1 MTLTEHVRTRFGI
14 LGDLGMANR
23 DVLFA
28 VAILLVLAVLFLPVP
43 SWMLDMGLTLSFAVS
58 VLILMVSLWI
68 PKPLDFSSFPTVLLV
83 VTMLR
88 LALNIASTRLI
99 LSDGHSGTA
108 AAGHVIQGFSQFI
121 MGGNFVIGV
130 VIFCILVVINFVVIT
145 KGATRIAEVGARFT
159 LDAIPGKQMAIDA
172 DLSAGMIDDVEAR
185 RRRKELED
193 ESTFYG
199 AMDGASKFVRGD
211 AVAGLII
218 TGINVLGGMAIGI
231 VQQGMSFEAAA
242 SAYTT
247 LTVGDGLATQIP
259 ALVVSLAAGLL
270 VTKGGNTGSADKVVV
285 DQLGAHPKALMVAAG
300 LLGLLALT
308 PGLPFAPFM
317 AVAGGF
323 GALGWYAPRR
333 RARLAALAKLEESR
347 KPAAAQPP
355 EEPVEEMLKVD
366 EVKVEV
372 GNHLVPLI
380 LNKNGP
386 LTSKVKTLRKRFAM
400 EFGFVLPSVRIKD
413 SSFLAP
419 KSYVVSIMGV
429 EVAKGEVR
437 PKHLLAI
444 DPTGGEV
451 ADVQGESTREPTFG
465 LHAKWID
472 PARHE
477 EAVAKGYTVVDPE
490 SVITTHLTEVIK
502 DHLPTLLTFAALQKL
517 IDGLG
522 REYQKLI
529 NDMVPSQISMVV
541 LQRVLQAL
549 LAERVSIR
557 NLPIIV
563 EAVAEAVGW
572 TRHITLITE
581 HVRARLGQQICQGLA
596 GSDGFVPVIALSPK
610 WEQVLMENI
619 VVEGDDRRFVMPPS
633 QVQEFLTALR
643 LKIQKHATP
652 QVWPA
657 LLVGAEVRPFVRSL
671 LERVSPMT
679 PVLSH
684 AELHRKAALKTIDQ
698 V

>member
-1 MTLTEHVRTRFGI
+1 MTLTDHVRSRFGLI
-14 LGDLGMANR
+14 GDIGLANR

-28 VAILLVLAVLFLPVP
+28 VGILLVLAVLFLPVP
-43 SWMLDMGLTLSFAVS
+43 SWFLDLGLALSFSVAVL
-58 VLILMVSLWI
+58 VLMVSLWI
-68 PKPLDFSSFPTVLLV
+68 PRPLDFSSFPTVLLV

-99 LSDGHSGTA
+99 LSEGHNGHA
-108 AAGHVIQGFSQFI
+108 AAGHVIQGFSQFV

-172 DLSAGMIDDVEAR
+172 DLSAGMIDEAEAR

-211 AVAGLII
+211 AVAGLVI
-218 TGINVLGGMAIGI
+218 TVINVLGGMAIGI
-231 VQQGMSFEAAA
+231 AQKGMSFEHAA
-242 SAYTT
+242 SIYTT

-270 VTKGGNTGSADKVVV
+270 VTKGGNVGSAEKAVI
-285 DQLGAHPKALMVAAG
+285 DQLGAYPKALLVASG
-300 LLGLLALT
+300 LLVSLAIT
-308 PGLPFAPFM
+308 PGLPMAPFL
-317 AVAGGF
+317 AI
-323 GALGWYAPRR
+323 GAAFALLGWYAPRR
-333 RARLAALAKLEESR
+333 KARAAALAKLEESR
-347 KPAAAQPP
+347 KAPAAVP
-355 EEPVEEMLKVD
+355 EEAVEDMLKVD

-386 LTSKVKTLRKRFAM
+386 LTTKVKTLRKRFAT

-419 KSYVVSIMGV
+419 KSYVISIMGV
-429 EVAKGEVR
+429 EAAKGEVR

-444 DPTGGEV
+444 DPTGGAV
-451 ADVQGESTREPTFG
+451 PDIAGDATREPTFG
-465 LHAKWID
+465 LQAKWID

-502 DHLPTLLTFAALQKL
+502 DNLSTLLTFAALQKL

-529 NDMVPSQISMVV
+529 NDMVPSQISLVV
-541 LQRVLQAL
+541 LQRVLQQL
-549 LAERVSIR
+549 LSERVSIR
-557 NLPIIV
+557 NLPAIV

-581 HVRARLGQQICQGLA
+581 HVRMRLGQQIHQGLA
-596 GSDGFVPVIALSPK
+596 GPDGFVSVIALSPR
-610 WEQVLMENI
+610 WEQALLDNI

-633 QVQEFLTALR
+633 QVQEFLTAVR
-643 LKIQKHATP
+643 LKIQKHATS
-652 QVWPA
+652 QIWPA
-657 LLVGAEVRPFVRSL
+657 LLVGAEARPFVRSL

-684 AELHRKAALKTIDQ
+684 AELHRKAALKTVDQ

>member
-1 MTLTEHVRTRFGI
+1 MSFTGTFRTRMTS
-14 LGDLGMANR
+14 LGDAGMANR

-28 VAILLVLAVLFLPVP
+28 LAIVLVLAVLFLPVP
-43 SWMLDMGLTLSFAVS
+43 TWFLDLGLALSLAVS

-68 PKPLDFSSFPTVLLV
+68 SKPLDFSSFPTVLLV
-83 VTMLR
+83 VTVLR

-99 LSDGHSGTA
+99 LSHGHTGPA
-108 AAGHVIQGFSQFI
+108 AAGHVIEGFSQFI

-130 VIFCILVVINFVVIT
+130 VIFAILIVINFVVIT

-193 ESTFYG
+193 ESTFFG

-211 AVAGLII
+211 AVAGLVI

-231 VQQGMSFEAAA
+231 AQQHMSFENAA
-242 SAYTT
+242 SVYTI

-270 VTKGGNTGSADKVVV
+270 VTKGGNVGSADQAVIA
-285 DQLGAHPKALMVAAG
+285 QLGGYPKALMVAGG
-300 LLGLLALT
+300 LLGVLALT
-308 PGLPFAPFM
+308 PGLPLGPFLLL
-317 AVAGGF
+317 GTGF
-323 GALGWYAPRR
+323 GVAGWYAMRDRTRR
-333 RARLAALAKLEESR
+333 AALAKLEEG
-347 KPAAAQPP
+347 KKTAAAPA
-355 EEPVEEMLKVD
+355 EESVEDMLKVD

-386 LTSKVKTLRKRFAM
+386 LTGKVKTLRKRFAK
-400 EFGFVLPSVRIKD
+400 EFGFILPSVRIKD
-413 SSFLAP
+413 SSFLPP
-419 KSYVVSIMGV
+419 KGYVISIMGV
-429 EVAKGEVR
+429 EVANGEVR
-437 PKHLLAI
+437 PKQLLAI
-444 DPTGGEV
+444 DPTGG
-451 ADVQGESTREPTFG
+451 AAPDMPGEATREPTFG
-465 LHAKWID
+465 LQARWID
-472 PARHE
+472 PSRHE
-477 EAVAKGYTVVDPE
+477 EAIAKGYTVVDPE

-502 DHLPTLLTFAALQKL
+502 DHLPTLLTFAAMQKL
-517 IDGLG
+517 LDGLG

-529 NDMVPSQISMVV
+529 SDMVPSRITLVV
-541 LQRVLQAL
+541 VQRVLQAL

-557 NLPIIV
+557 NLPAIV
-563 EAVAEAVGW
+563 EAIAEAVNW
-572 TRHITLITE
+572 TRNISLVTE
-581 HVRARLGQQICQGLA
+581 HVRARLGQQICQALTA
-596 GSDGFVPVIALSPK
+596 SDGFVPVIVLTPR
-610 WEQVLMENI
+610 WEQALMESI
-619 VVEGDDRRFVMPPS
+619 VTEGEDRRFAMPPT

-643 LKIQKHATP
+643 ITIQKHATP

-679 PVLSH
+679 PVISH
-684 AELHRKAALKTIDQ
+684 AELHRKVAVKTVDQ

>member
-1 MTLTEHVRTRFGI
+1 MTFTDQARSRFGI
-14 LGDLGMANR
+14 IGDIGLANR

-28 VAILLVLAVLFLPVP
+28 IAILTVLAVLFLPVP
-43 SWMLDMGLTLSFAVS
+43 SWILDLGLALSFSIS

-68 PKPLDFSSFPTVLLV
+68 ARPLDFSSFPTVLLV
-83 VTMLR
+83 VTMMR

-99 LSDGHSGTA
+99 LSEGHSGGA
-108 AAGHVIQGFSQFI
+108 AAGHVIQGFSQFV

-199 AMDGASKFVRGD
+199 AMDGAAKFVRGD
-211 AVAGLII
+211 AVAGIMI
-218 TGINVLGGMAIGI
+218 TVINVLGGMAIGI
-231 VQQGMSFEAAA
+231 AQKGMSFEHAA
-242 SAYTT
+242 SVYTT

-270 VTKGGNTGSADKVVV
+270 VTKGGNVGSAEKAVI
-285 DQLGAHPKALMVAAG
+285 DQLGAYPKALMVAAA

-308 PGLPFAPFM
+308 PGLPLVPFM
-317 AVAGGF
+317 VIGVGF

-333 RARLAALAKLEESR
+333 KARALALAKLEESR
-347 KPAAAQPP
+347 KPAAAVPD
-355 EEPVEEMLKVD
+355 EPIEEMLKVD
-366 EVKVEV
+366 DVKVEV

-419 KSYVVSIMGV
+419 KSYVISIMGV
-429 EVAKGEVR
+429 EAAKGEVR

-451 ADVQGESTREPTFG
+451 AEIQGEVTREPTFG

-472 PARHE
+472 PSRHE
-477 EAVAKGYTVVDPE
+477 EAVSKGYTVVDPE

-502 DHLPTLLTFAALQKL
+502 DHLSMLLTFASLQKL
-517 IDGLG
+517 IEGLG

-529 NDMVPSQISMVV
+529 NDMVPSQISLVV
-541 LQRVLQAL
+541 LQRVLQSL

-557 NLPIIV
+557 NLPVIV

-581 HVRARLGQQICQGLA
+581 HVRTRLGQQICQGLA
-596 GSDGFVPVIALSPK
+596 GSDGFVPVIALTPR
-610 WEQVLMENI
+610 WEQALLENI
-619 VVEGDDRRFVMPPS
+619 VSQGDDRHFVMPPS
-633 QVQEFLTALR
+633 QVQEFLTAVR

-657 LLVGAEVRPFVRSL
+657 LLVGADVRPFVRSL

-684 AELHRKAALKTIDQ
+684 AELHRKASLKTIDQ

>member
-1 MTLTEHVRTRFGI
+1 MSFTDTVRNRMTS
-14 LGDLGMANR
+14 LGDAGLANR

-28 VAILLVLAVLFLPVP
+28 LGIVLVLTVLFLPVP
-43 SWMLDMGLTLSFAVS
+43 TWFLDLGLALSLAVS

-68 PKPLDFSSFPTVLLV
+68 GKPLDFSSFPTVLLV
-83 VTMLR
+83 VTVLR

-99 LSDGHSGTA
+99 LTHGHTGPS
-108 AAGHVIQGFSQFI
+108 AAGHVIEGFSQFI

-130 VIFCILVVINFVVIT
+130 VIFAILIVINFVVIT
-145 KGATRIAEVGARFT
+145 KGASRIAEVGARFT

-193 ESTFYG
+193 ESTFFG

-211 AVAGLII
+211 AVAGLVI
-218 TGINVLGGMAIGI
+218 TAINVLGGMAIGMA
-231 VQQGMSFEAAA
+231 QQGMSFESAA
-242 SAYTT
+242 SVYTI

-270 VTKGGNTGSADKVVV
+270 VTKGGNVGSAEQAVLA
-285 DQLGAHPKALMVAAG
+285 QLGGYPKALMVAGG
-300 LLGLLALT
+300 LLCKLGVT
-308 PGLPFAPFM
+308 PGLPAVPF
-317 AVAGGF
+317 VLLGGGF
-323 GALGWYAPRR
+323 GAAGWYAMRGKMRR
-333 RARLAALAKLEESR
+333 TALARLEESR
-347 KPAAAQPP
+347 KTPTAPA
-355 EEPVEEMLKVD
+355 EEAVEDMLKVD

-386 LTSKVKTLRKRFAM
+386 LTGKVKTLRKRFAK
-400 EFGFVLPSVRIKD
+400 EFGFILPSVRIKD
-413 SSFLAP
+413 SSFLPP
-419 KSYVVSIMGV
+419 KGYVVSVMGV
-429 EVAKGEVR
+429 EVASGEVR
-437 PKHLLAI
+437 PKQLLAI
-444 DPTGGEV
+444 DPSGG
-451 ADVQGESTREPTFG
+451 AAPDLPGEATREPTFN
-465 LHAKWID
+465 LQARWID

-477 EAVAKGYTVVDPE
+477 EAIAKGYTVVDPE

-502 DHLPTLLTFAALQKL
+502 DHLSTLLTFAAVQKL
-517 IDGLG
+517 LDGLG

-529 NDMVPSQISMVV
+529 ADMVPSRISLVV
-541 LQRVLQAL
+541 VQRVLQAL

-557 NLPIIV
+557 NLPAIV
-563 EAVAEAVGW
+563 EAIAEAVNW
-572 TRHITLITE
+572 TRNITLVTE
-581 HVRARLGQQICQGLA
+581 HVRARLGQQICQSLTA
-596 GSDGFVPVIALSPK
+596 PDGFVPVIVLTPR
-610 WEQVLMENI
+610 WEQALQQSI
-619 VVEGDDRRFVMPPS
+619 VADGEDRRFAMPPT

-643 LKIQKHATP
+643 ITIQKHATP

-657 LLVGAEVRPFVRSL
+657 LLVGADVRPFVRSL

-679 PVLSH
+679 PVISH
-684 AELHRKAALKTIDQ
+684 AELHRKVSVKTVDQ

>member
-1 MTLTEHVRTRFGI
+1 MSFTGTFRDRMTTLGGI
-14 LGDLGMANR
+14 GLANR

-28 VAILLVLAVLFLPVP
+28 VGIVLVLTVLFLPVP
-43 SWMLDMGLTLSFAVS
+43 TWFLDLGLALSLAVS

-68 PKPLDFSSFPTVLLV
+68 GKPLDFSSFPTVLLV
-83 VTMLR
+83 VTVLR

-99 LSDGHSGTA
+99 LSEGHTGTG
-108 AAGHVIQGFSQFI
+108 AAGHVIEGFSRFI

-130 VIFCILVVINFVVIT
+130 VIFAILIVINFVVIT
-145 KGATRIAEVGARFT
+145 KGASRIAEVGARFT

-172 DLSAGMIDDVEAR
+172 DLSAGLIDDTEAR

-218 TGINVLGGMAIGI
+218 TAINVLGGMAIGMA
-231 VQQGMSFEAAA
+231 QQGMSFSAAA
-242 SAYTT
+242 SVYTI

-270 VTKGGNTGSADKVVV
+270 VTKGGNVGSADQAVIA
-285 DQLGAHPKALMVAAG
+285 QLGGYPKALLVAGG
-300 LLGLLALT
+300 LLGVLALA
-308 PGLPFAPFM
+308 PGLPMAPFLLLGGGFV
-317 AVAGGF
+317 VAG
-323 GALGWYAPRR
+323 WYVPRQRLR
-333 RARLAALAKLEESR
+333 RAALAKLEAGR
-347 KPAAAQPP
+347 QAPAAQA
-355 EEPVEEMLKVD
+355 EESVEDMLKVD
-366 EVKVEV
+366 DVKVEV

-386 LTSKVKTLRKRFAM
+386 LTGKVKTLRKRFAK

-413 SSFLAP
+413 SSFLPP
-419 KSYVVSIMGV
+419 KGYVISVMGV
-429 EVAKGEVR
+429 EVANGDVR
-437 PKHLLAI
+437 PKQLLAI
-444 DPTGGEV
+444 DPTGGE
-451 ADVQGESTREPTFG
+451 APDIPGESTREPTFG
-465 LHAKWID
+465 LQARWID

-502 DHLPTLLTFAALQKL
+502 DHLPALLTFAAMQKL

-529 NDMVPSQISMVV
+529 NDMVPSQISLVV
-541 LQRVLQAL
+541 VQRVLQAL

-557 NLPIIV
+557 NLPAIV
-563 EAVAEAVGW
+563 EAIAEAVNW
-572 TRHITLITE
+572 TRNISVITE
-581 HVRARLGQQICQGLA
+581 HVRSRLGQQICQALA
-596 GSDGFVPVIALSPK
+596 APDGFVPVIVLTPR
-610 WEQVLMENI
+610 WEQALIENI
-619 VVEGDDRRFVMPPS
+619 VTDGEDRRFAMPPS
-633 QVQEFLTALR
+633 QVQEFLTQVRAR
-643 LKIQKHATP
+643 IQKHASP

-657 LLVGAEVRPFVRSL
+657 LLVGPEVRPFVRSL

-679 PVLSH
+679 PIISH
-684 AELHRKAALKTIDQ
+684 AELHRKASLKTIDQ

>member
-1 MTLTEHVRTRFGI
+1 MAFTDTLRNRMTS
-14 LGDLGMANR
+14 LGDAGLANR

-28 VAILLVLAVLFLPVP
+28 LGILLVLAVLFLPVP
-43 SWMLDMGLTLSFAVS
+43 TWFLDLGLALSLAVS

-68 PKPLDFSSFPTVLLV
+68 GKPLDFSSFPTVLLV
-83 VTMLR
+83 VTVLR

-99 LSDGHSGTA
+99 LSHGHTGPS
-108 AAGHVIQGFSQFI
+108 AAGHVIEGFSQFI

-130 VIFCILVVINFVVIT
+130 VIFAILIVINFVVIT
-145 KGATRIAEVGARFT
+145 KGASRIAEVGARFT

-193 ESTFYG
+193 ESTFFG

-211 AVAGLII
+211 AVAGLVI
-218 TGINVLGGMAIGI
+218 TAINVLGGMAIGMA
-231 VQQGMSFEAAA
+231 QQGMSFESAA
-242 SAYTT
+242 SVYTI

-270 VTKGGNTGSADKVVV
+270 VTKGGNVGSADQAVLA
-285 DQLGAHPKALMVAAG
+285 QLGGYPKALMVAGG
-300 LLGLLALT
+300 LLVTLGVT
-308 PGLPFAPFM
+308 PGLPAAPFVM
-317 AVAGGF
+317 LGGGF
-323 GALGWYAPRR
+323 GAAGWYAMRGKMRR
-333 RARLAALAKLEESR
+333 AALARLEESR
-347 KPAAAQPP
+347 KAPTAPA
-355 EEPVEEMLKVD
+355 EEAVEDMLKVD

-386 LTSKVKTLRKRFAM
+386 LTGKVKTLRKRFAK
-400 EFGFVLPSVRIKD
+400 EFGFILPSVRIKD
-413 SSFLAP
+413 SSFLPP
-419 KSYVVSIMGV
+419 KGYVVSVMGV
-429 EVAKGEVR
+429 EVASGEVR
-437 PKHLLAI
+437 PKQLLAI
-444 DPTGGEV
+444 DPSGG
-451 ADVQGESTREPTFG
+451 AAPDLPGEATREPTFN
-465 LHAKWID
+465 LQARWID

-477 EAVAKGYTVVDPE
+477 EAIAKGYTVVDPE

-502 DHLPTLLTFAALQKL
+502 DHLSTLLTFAAMQKL
-517 IDGLG
+517 LDGLG

-529 NDMVPSQISMVV
+529 SDMVPSRITLVV
-541 LQRVLQAL
+541 VQRVLQAL

-557 NLPIIV
+557 NLPAIV
-563 EAVAEAVGW
+563 EAIAEAVNW
-572 TRHITLITE
+572 TRNITLVTE
-581 HVRARLGQQICQGLA
+581 HVRARLGQQICQSLTA
-596 GSDGFVPVIALSPK
+596 PDGFVPVIVLTPR
-610 WEQVLMENI
+610 WEQALQQSVI
-619 VVEGDDRRFVMPPS
+619 AEGEDRRFAMPPT

-643 LKIQKHATP
+643 ITIQKHATP

-679 PVLSH
+679 PVISH
-684 AELHRKAALKTIDQ
+684 AELHRKVSVKTIDQ

>member
-1 MTLTEHVRTRFGI
+1 MAFTDTLRNRMTS
-14 LGDLGMANR
+14 LGDAGLANR

-28 VAILLVLAVLFLPVP
+28 LAIVLVLAVLFLPVP
-43 SWMLDMGLTLSFAVS
+43 TWFLDLGLALSLAVS

-68 PKPLDFSSFPTVLLV
+68 SRPLDFSSFPTVLLV
-83 VTMLR
+83 VTVLR

-99 LSDGHSGTA
+99 LSHGHTGPS
-108 AAGHVIQGFSQFI
+108 AAGHVIEGFSQFI

-130 VIFCILVVINFVVIT
+130 VIFAILIVINFVVIT

-193 ESTFYG
+193 ESTFFG

-211 AVAGLII
+211 AVAGLVI
-218 TGINVLGGMAIGI
+218 TAINVLGGMAIGMA
-231 VQQGMSFEAAA
+231 QQGMSFESAA
-242 SAYTT
+242 SVYTI

-270 VTKGGNTGSADKVVV
+270 VTKGGNVGSADQAVLA
-285 DQLGAHPKALMVAAG
+285 QLGGYPKALMVAGG
-300 LLGLLALT
+300 LLCTLGVT
-308 PGLPFAPFM
+308 PGLPAAPF
-317 AVAGGF
+317 VLLGGGF
-323 GALGWYAPRR
+323 GAAGWYAMRGKMRR
-333 RARLAALAKLEESR
+333 AALARLEESR
-347 KPAAAQPP
+347 KAPTAPA
-355 EEPVEEMLKVD
+355 EEAVEDMLKVD

-386 LTSKVKTLRKRFAM
+386 LTGKVKTLRKRFAK
-400 EFGFVLPSVRIKD
+400 EFGFILPSVRIKD
-413 SSFLAP
+413 SSFLPP
-419 KSYVVSIMGV
+419 KGYVVSVMGV
-429 EVAKGEVR
+429 EVASGEVR
-437 PKHLLAI
+437 PKQLLAI
-444 DPTGGEV
+444 DPSGG
-451 ADVQGESTREPTFG
+451 AAPDLPGEATREPTFN
-465 LHAKWID
+465 LQARWID

-477 EAVAKGYTVVDPE
+477 EAIAKGYTVVDPE

-502 DHLPTLLTFAALQKL
+502 DHLSTLLTFAAMQKL
-517 IDGLG
+517 LDGLG

-529 NDMVPSQISMVV
+529 ADMVPSRITLVV
-541 LQRVLQAL
+541 VQRVLQAL

-557 NLPIIV
+557 NLPAIV
-563 EAVAEAVGW
+563 EAIAEAVNW
-572 TRHITLITE
+572 TRNITLVTE
-581 HVRARLGQQICQGLA
+581 HVRARLGQQICQSLTA
-596 GSDGFVPVIALSPK
+596 PDGFVPVIVLTPR
-610 WEQVLMENI
+610 WEQALQQSVI
-619 VVEGDDRRFVMPPS
+619 AEGEDRRFAMPPT
-633 QVQEFLTALR
+633 QVQEFLTVLR
-643 LKIQKHATP
+643 ITIQKHATP

-679 PVLSH
+679 PVISH
-684 AELHRKAALKTIDQ
+684 AELHRKVSVKTIDQ

>member
-1 MTLTEHVRTRFGI
+1 MAFTDTLRNRMTS
-14 LGDLGMANR
+14 LGDAGLANR

-28 VAILLVLAVLFLPVP
+28 LGILLVLAVLFLPVP
-43 SWMLDMGLTLSFAVS
+43 TWFLDLGLALSLAVS

-68 PKPLDFSSFPTVLLV
+68 GKPLDFSSFPTVLLV
-83 VTMLR
+83 VTVLR

-99 LSDGHSGTA
+99 LSHGHTGPS
-108 AAGHVIQGFSQFI
+108 AAGHVIEGFSQFI

-130 VIFCILVVINFVVIT
+130 VIFAILIVINFVVIT
-145 KGATRIAEVGARFT
+145 KGASRIAEVGARFT

-193 ESTFYG
+193 ESTFFG

-211 AVAGLII
+211 AVAGLVI
-218 TGINVLGGMAIGI
+218 TAINVLGGMAIGMA
-231 VQQGMSFEAAA
+231 QQGMSFESAA
-242 SAYTT
+242 SVYTI

-270 VTKGGNTGSADKVVV
+270 VTKGGNVGSADQAVLA
-285 DQLGAHPKALMVAAG
+285 QLGGYPKALMVAGG
-300 LLGLLALT
+300 LLVTLGVT
-308 PGLPFAPFM
+308 PGLPAAPFVM
-317 AVAGGF
+317 LGGGF
-323 GALGWYAPRR
+323 GAAGWYAMRGKMRR
-333 RARLAALAKLEESR
+333 AALARLEESR
-347 KPAAAQPP
+347 KAPTAPA
-355 EEPVEEMLKVD
+355 EEAVEDMLKVD

-386 LTSKVKTLRKRFAM
+386 LTGKVKTLRKRFAK
-400 EFGFVLPSVRIKD
+400 EFGFILPSVRIKD
-413 SSFLAP
+413 SSFLPP
-419 KSYVVSIMGV
+419 KGYVVSVMGV
-429 EVAKGEVR
+429 EVASGEVR
-437 PKHLLAI
+437 PKQLLAI
-444 DPTGGEV
+444 DPSGG
-451 ADVQGESTREPTFG
+451 AAPDLPGEATREPTFN
-465 LHAKWID
+465 LQARWID

-477 EAVAKGYTVVDPE
+477 EAIAKGYTVVDPE

-502 DHLPTLLTFAALQKL
+502 DHLSTLLTFAAMQKL
-517 IDGLG
+517 LDGLG

-529 NDMVPSQISMVV
+529 SDMVPSRITLVV
-541 LQRVLQAL
+541 VQRVLQAL

-557 NLPIIV
+557 NLPAIV
-563 EAVAEAVGW
+563 EAIAEAVNW
-572 TRHITLITE
+572 TRNITLVTE
-581 HVRARLGQQICQGLA
+581 HVRVRLGQQICQSLTA
-596 GSDGFVPVIALSPK
+596 PDGFVPVIVLTPR
-610 WEQVLMENI
+610 WEQALQQSVI
-619 VVEGDDRRFVMPPS
+619 AEGEDRRFAMPPT

-643 LKIQKHATP
+643 ITIQKHATP

-679 PVLSH
+679 PVISH
-684 AELHRKAALKTIDQ
+684 AELHRKVSVKTIDQ

>member
-1 MTLTEHVRTRFGI
+1 MTLTDHVRSRFGI
-14 LGDLGMANR
+14 LGDIGLANR

-28 VAILLVLAVLFLPVP
+28 VGILLVLAVLFLPVP
-43 SWMLDMGLTLSFAVS
+43 SWFLDLGLALSFSVS

-68 PKPLDFSSFPTVLLV
+68 PRPLDFSSFPTVLLV
-83 VTMLR
+83 VTMMR

-99 LSDGHSGTA
+99 LSEGHNGHG
-108 AAGHVIQGFSQFI
+108 AAGHVIQGFSQFV

-130 VIFCILVVINFVVIT
+130 VIFCILVIINFVVIT

-172 DLSAGMIDDVEAR
+172 DLSAGMIDDTEAR

-211 AVAGLII
+211 AVAGLVI
-218 TGINVLGGMAIGI
+218 TVINVLGGMAIGI
-231 VQQGMSFEAAA
+231 AQKGMSFAHAAGV
-242 SAYTT
+242 YTT

-270 VTKGGNTGSADKVVV
+270 VTKGGNVGSAEKAVI
-285 DQLGAHPKALMVAAG
+285 DQMGAYPKALMVASG
-300 LLGLLALT
+300 LLVALALT
-308 PGLPFAPFM
+308 PGLPMAPFL
-317 AVAGGF
+317 AIGLGF
-323 GALGWYAPRR
+323 AALGWYAPRR
-333 RARLAALAKLEESR
+333 KARAAALAKLEESR
-347 KPAAAQPP
+347 KPQAAAP

-366 EVKVEV
+366 DVKVEV

-386 LTSKVKTLRKRFAM
+386 LTSKVKTLRKRFAT

-419 KSYVVSIMGV
+419 KSYVISVMGV
-429 EVAKGEVR
+429 EAAKGEVR

-451 ADVQGESTREPTFG
+451 AEIPGEATREPTFG

-502 DHLPTLLTFAALQKL
+502 DHLATLLTFGALQKL
-517 IDGLG
+517 IEGLG
-522 REYQKLI
+522 REYQKLVT
-529 NDMVPSQISMVV
+529 DMVPSQISLVV
-541 LQRVLQAL
+541 VQRVLQSL

-557 NLPIIV
+557 NLPTIV
-563 EAVAEAVGW
+563 EAIAEAVGW

-581 HVRARLGQQICQGLA
+581 HVRTRLGPQICQGLA
-596 GSDGFVPVIALSPK
+596 GPDGFVPVIALTPR
-610 WEQVLMENI
+610 WEQALLENI

-633 QVQEFLTALR
+633 QVQEFLTAVR

>member
-1 MTLTEHVRTRFGI
+1 MSLTGTFRTKMTT
-14 LGDLGMANR
+14 LGDAGAANR

-28 VAILLVLAVLFLPVP
+28 VGIVLVLAVLFLPVP
-43 SWMLDMGLTLSFAVS
+43 SWFLDIGLALSLAVS
-58 VLILMVSLWI
+58 VLILMVALWI
-68 PKPLDFSSFPTVLLV
+68 SRPLDFSSFPTVLLV
-83 VTMLR
+83 VTVLR

-99 LSDGHSGTA
+99 LSQGHTGTA
-108 AAGHVIQGFSQFI
+108 AAGHVIEGFSQFI

-130 VIFCILVVINFVVIT
+130 VIFAILIVINFVVIT

-193 ESTFYG
+193 ESTFFG

-211 AVAGLII
+211 AVAGLVI
-218 TGINVLGGMAIGI
+218 TGINVLGGMAIGMA
-231 VQQGMSFEAAA
+231 QQGMPFDAAA
-242 SAYTT
+242 AVYTI

-270 VTKGGNTGSADKVVV
+270 VTKGGNTGSADQAVIA
-285 DQLGAHPKALMVAAG
+285 QLGAYPKALMVAGG
-300 LLGLLALT
+300 LLVALSLT
-308 PGLPFAPFM
+308 PGLPLGPFLLLG
-317 AVAGGF
+317 AGF
-323 GALGWYAPRR
+323 GAAGWYVPRR
-333 RARLAALAKLEESR
+333 QARRAALAKLEESAR
-347 KPAAAQPP
+347 TPAAPP
-355 EEPVEEMLKVD
+355 EEAVEDMLKVD

-386 LTSKVKTLRKRFAM
+386 LTGKVKTLRKRFAK
-400 EFGFVLPSVRIKD
+400 EFGFILPSVRIKD
-413 SSFLAP
+413 SSFLPP
-419 KSYVVSIMGV
+419 KGYVISVMGV
-429 EVAKGEVR
+429 EVANGEVR
-437 PKHLLAI
+437 PKQLLAI
-444 DPTGGEV
+444 DPTGGE
-451 ADVQGESTREPTFG
+451 APDLPGEATREPTFG
-465 LHAKWID
+465 LQARWID

-502 DHLPTLLTFAALQKL
+502 DHLPALLTFGATQKL

-529 NDMVPSQISMVV
+529 NDMVPSQITLVV
-541 LQRVLQAL
+541 VQRVLQAL
-549 LAERVSIR
+549 MAERVSIR
-557 NLPIIV
+557 NLPAIV

-572 TRHITLITE
+572 TRNITMITE
-581 HVRARLGQQICQGLA
+581 HVRTRLGQQICQSLTA
-596 GSDGFVPVIALSPK
+596 SDGFVPVIALTPR
-610 WEQVLMENI
+610 WEQALIENI
-619 VVEGDDRRFVMPPS
+619 VTDGEDRRFAMPPS
-633 QVQEFLTALR
+633 QVQEFLTAVR
-643 LKIQKHATP
+643 TRIQKHASP

-679 PVLSH
+679 PIISH
-684 AELHRKAALKTIDQ
+684 AELHRKVSVKTIDQ

>member
-1 MTLTEHVRTRFGI
+1 MSFTGTFRTRMTS
-14 LGDLGMANR
+14 LGDVGMANR

-28 VAILLVLAVLFLPVP
+28 LAIVLVLGVLFLPVP
-43 SWMLDMGLTLSFAVS
+43 TWLLDLGLALSLSVS

-68 PKPLDFSSFPTVLLV
+68 SRPLDFSAFPTVLLV
-83 VTMLR
+83 VTVLR

-99 LSDGHSGTA
+99 LSHGHTGPS
-108 AAGHVIQGFSQFI
+108 AAGHVIEGFSQFI

-130 VIFCILVVINFVVIT
+130 VIFAILVVINFVVIT

-172 DLSAGMIDDVEAR
+172 DLSAGMIDEVEAR

-193 ESTFYG
+193 ESTFFG

-211 AVAGLII
+211 AVAGLVI

-231 VQQGMSFEAAA
+231 AQQRMSFENAA
-242 SAYTT
+242 SVYTI

-270 VTKGGNTGSADKVVV
+270 VTKGGNVGSVDKAVLT
-285 DQLGAHPKALMVAAG
+285 QLGGYPKALMVAGG
-300 LLGLLALT
+300 LLGTLALT
-308 PGLPFAPFM
+308 PGLPLGPFLLLG
-317 AVAGGF
+317 GGF
-323 GALGWYAPRR
+323 GAAGWYAMRGQARR
-333 RARLAALAKLEESR
+333 AALAKLEEGR
-347 KPAAAQPP
+347 KTAAAPA
-355 EEPVEEMLKVD
+355 EESVEDMLKVD

-386 LTSKVKTLRKRFAM
+386 LTGKVKTLRKRFAK
-400 EFGFVLPSVRIKD
+400 EFGFILPSVRIKD
-413 SSFLAP
+413 SSFLPP
-419 KSYVVSIMGV
+419 KGYVISVMGV
-429 EVAKGEVR
+429 EVASGEVR
-437 PKHLLAI
+437 PKQMLAI
-444 DPTGGEV
+444 DPTGG
-451 ADVQGESTREPTFG
+451 AAPDLPGEATREPTFN
-465 LHAKWID
+465 LQARWID
-472 PARHE
+472 PSRHE
-477 EAVAKGYTVVDPE
+477 EAIAKGYTVVDPE

-502 DHLPTLLTFAALQKL
+502 DHLPALLTYAAMQKL
-517 IDGLG
+517 LDGLG

-529 NDMVPSQISMVV
+529 SDMVPSRITLVV
-541 LQRVLQAL
+541 VQRVLQAL

-557 NLPIIV
+557 NLPAIV
-563 EAVAEAVGW
+563 EAIAEAVNW
-572 TRHITLITE
+572 TRNITLVTE
-581 HVRARLGQQICQGLA
+581 HVRARLGQQICQSLTA
-596 GSDGFVPVIALSPK
+596 SDGFVPVIVLTPR
-610 WEQVLMENI
+610 WEQALAAGI
-619 VVEGDDRRFVMPPS
+619 VMDGEDRRFALPPT

-643 LKIQKHATP
+643 ITIQKHATP

-679 PVLSH
+679 PVISH
-684 AELHRKAALKTIDQ
+684 AELHRKVAVKTVDQ

>member
-1 MTLTEHVRTRFGI
+1 MTLTEHVRSRFGI
-14 LGDLGMANR
+14 LGDIGTANR
-23 DVLFA
+23 DVMFA
-28 VAILLVLAVLFLPVP
+28 IGILLVLAVLFLPVP
-43 SWMLDMGLTLSFAVS
+43 SWLLDVGLTVSIAVS

-68 PKPLDFSSFPTVLLV
+68 AKPLDFSSFPTVLLV

-99 LSDGHSGTA
+99 LSEGHGGTG

-218 TGINVLGGMAIGI
+218 TAINVLGGMAIGI
-231 VQQGMSFEAAA
+231 VQQGMSFESAAA
-242 SAYTT
+242 AYTT

-270 VTKGGNTGSADKVVV
+270 VTKGGNAGSADKVVI
-285 DQLGAHPKALMVAAG
+285 DQLGAHPKALMVAGG
-300 LLGLLALT
+300 LLAALALT
-308 PGLPFAPFM
+308 PGLPLPPFL
-317 AVAGGF
+317 AVAAAF
-323 GALGWYAPRR
+323 GVLGWYMPRR
-333 RARLAALAKLEESR
+333 RARLTALAKLEESR
-347 KPAAAQPP
+347 RPAAAAP

-372 GNHLVPLI
+372 GSHLVPLI

-386 LTSKVKTLRKRFAM
+386 LTGKVKTLRKRFAV

-419 KSYVVSIMGV
+419 KSYVVSVMGV
-429 EVAKGEVR
+429 EVARGEVR

-451 ADVQGESTREPTFG
+451 ADIQGEATREPTFG
-465 LHAKWID
+465 LHARWID
-472 PARHE
+472 PSRHE
-477 EAVAKGYTVVDPE
+477 EAVARGYTVVDPE

-502 DHLPTLLTFAALQKL
+502 DHLPTLLTFGALQKL
-517 IDGLG
+517 VDGLG

-529 NDMVPSQISMVV
+529 SDMVPSQISMVV

-557 NLPIIV
+557 NLPAIV

-581 HVRARLGQQICQGLA
+581 HVRTRLGQQICQGLT
-596 GSDGFVPVIALSPK
+596 GPDGFVPVIALSPR
-610 WEQVLMENI
+610 WEQALLDSI
-619 VVEGDDRRFVMPPS
+619 VVEGDDRRFAMPPS

-643 LKIQKHATP
+643 LTIQKHATP

-684 AELHRKAALKTIDQ
+684 GELHRKASVKTIDQ